1 MPVLRRVCVFC
12 GSSPGARPS
21 YASAARDVGRI
32 LPGRGLEIV
41 YGGGNVGLMGEL
53 ADAAMGAG
61 GTVIGVIPGHLE
73 RKEVAHRGV
82 TDLRVVDSMHQRK
95 ALFEELSDGFI
106 ALPGGLGTYEEL
118 FEILTWGQLG
128 LHSKPVGL
136 LDVDGFYAPL
146 RAFLEHAIE
155 ERFVKQDHYAML
167 LIDTDAD
174 RLLDRMTAWEPAL
187 VEKWLDRPQS

>member
-1 MPVLRRVCVFC
+1 MPLLRRVCVFC
-12 GSSPGARPS
+12 GSSPGARAS
-21 YASAARDVGRI
+21 YAAAAREVGEV
-32 LPGRGLEIV
+32 LPRRGFEIV

-61 GTVIGVIPGHLE
+61 GAVIGVIPEHLE

-82 TDLRVVDSMHQRK
+82 TDLRVVDSMHTRK
-95 ALFEELSDGFI
+95 ALFEELSDAFI

-146 RAFLEHAIE
+146 RSFLEHAIG
-155 ERFVKQDHYAML
+155 ERFVKAEHYAML

-174 RLLDRMTAWEPAL
+174 RLLNRMEQWEPPK
-187 VEKWLDRPQS
+187 VEKWLDRRHS

>member
-1 MPVLRRVCVFC
+1 
-12 GSSPGARPS
+12 
-21 YASAARDVGRI
+21 
-32 LPGRGLEIV
+32 
-41 YGGGNVGLMGEL
+41 MGEL
-53 ADAAMGAG
+53 ADAALGAG
-61 GTVIGVIPGHLE
+61 GTVIGVIPEHLE

-82 TDLRVVDSMHQRK
+82 TDLRVVDSMHTRK
-95 ALFEELSDGFI
+95 ALFEELSDAFI

-136 LDVDGFYAPL
+136 LDIEGFYAPL

-155 ERFVKQDHYAML
+155 ERFVKPEHYSML

-174 RLLDRMTAWEPAL
+174 RLLDRMAQWEPPT
-187 VEKWLDRPQS
+187 VEKWLDRPHS